1 MQSIHQSINQSTHL
15 HFMQSVNH
23 STNQLTYISCNQSI
37 NQPINSPTF
46 HVTWCYRYSVR
57 AAAACAV
64 GDDVT
69 LWCHTASHQLS
80 LSDPANQ
87 RLLTAAQR
95 HLAPHQQRQQT
106 QSAPAQPAGLQHG
119 LQDRAASHGLATNS
133 NDGGQMR
140 VDKQND
146 VVEAQLGID
155 DAGEPMVN
163 AVDVELPGLTG
174 SDSVRSAGPAVHAQT
189 VMHAEQQ
196 QGWNGSN
203 GEAVQQN
210 DDRPDQQHAS
220 LTGDG
225 ADSPQHHGNELEQD
239 QNALGHSQQ
248 ALGQQQRALDSF
260 QAQFDIGS
268 AAAFKAESMLCDAL
282 ARTEAEG
289 MLDEAP
295 CRAESML
302 EVVQHLTANQREQ
315 DLPTY
320 NAAQQQLRIRRVSL
334 QLQHK
339 LQVRLLLLYCTISAL
354 VGACACAIFIS
365 SSCSQWHCFTGHH
378 IW

>member
-1 MQSIHQSINQSTHL
+1 M
-15 HFMQSVNH
+15 
-23 STNQLTYISCNQSI
+23 
-37 NQPINSPTF
+37 
-46 HVTWCYRYSVR
+46 R
-57 AAAACAV
+57 AAAACAL

-87 RLLTAAQR
+87 RLLTGAQR
-95 HLAPHQQRQQT
+95 HLALHHQRQQT
-106 QSAPAQPAGLQHG
+106 QSAPAQPAVLQHG

-163 AVDVELPGLTG
+163 AVDVELTELTG
-174 SDSVRSAGPAVHAQT
+174 SDSVRSAGPAVHART
-189 VMHAEQQ
+189 VMHAEPQ

-203 GEAVQQN
+203 GEAGQQN
-210 DDRPDQQHAS
+210 DDHPDQQHAS
-220 LTGDG
+220 LTGDD

-268 AAAFKAESMLCDAL
+268 AATSKAESMLCDAL

-339 LQVRLLLLYCTISAL
+339 LQVRVLLLYCTISAL
-354 VGACACAIFIS
+354 VGACACAIFVS
-365 SSCSQWHCFTGHH
+365 SSYSQWHCYTGHH